1 MLASVVP
8 ETGIGIYAELA
19 LEHHF
24 RGPLRLLASSGADT
38 LFVCMEDLERD
49 SPKHAA
55 TVQKVRDH
63 LLGPTPTDAAPL
75 ALPSTGIKYTGPHAT
90 AAQVSSPE
98 RTRLLDALDEIDRTH
113 LNGALRRALRLSSP
127 WSIYIGPSWGVWRGS
142 FWCIFPRKS
151 SPWWPSEPAW
161 ADQGLHRQPIQLKI
175 VKN

>member
-49 SPKHAA
+49 SPKHVA
-55 TVQKVRDH
+55 TGQKVRDH

-113 LNGALRRALRLSSP
+113 LNGALRRAQAMVRCAPRTASPPTADREQVGPVVTDAKAPLREA
-127 WSIYIGPSWGVWRGS
+127 G
-142 FWCIFPRKS
+142 RKNKTLRKDL
-151 SPWWPSEPAW
+151 PC
-161 ADQGLHRQPIQLKI
+161 
-175 VKN
+175 